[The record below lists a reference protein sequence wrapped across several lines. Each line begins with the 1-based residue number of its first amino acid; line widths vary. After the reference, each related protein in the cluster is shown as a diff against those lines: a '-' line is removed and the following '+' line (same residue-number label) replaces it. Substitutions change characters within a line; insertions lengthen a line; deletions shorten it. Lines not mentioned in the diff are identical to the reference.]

1 MRALQNYPMNQV
13 AYRYKFTDFKVL
25 KSHLR
30 HNMWLKAIQQ
40 RFYSVEAAI
49 SKANEGSWDNVSL

>member
-49 SKANEGSWDNVSL
+49 SKANEGS